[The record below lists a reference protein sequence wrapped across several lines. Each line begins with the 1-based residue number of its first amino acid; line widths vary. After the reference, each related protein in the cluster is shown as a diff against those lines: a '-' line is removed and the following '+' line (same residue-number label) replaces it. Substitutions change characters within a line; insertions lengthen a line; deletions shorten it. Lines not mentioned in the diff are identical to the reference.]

1 MKRDMVPLLL
11 MGLLLAVLAGAQ
23 VWVSH
28 ARYDLSR
35 HSKILMT
42 QLSDLRYRVHQ
53 LQLERSTLIRPER
66 LRILARERL
75 GMVPPRAGQV
85 VSP

>member
-1 MKRDMVPLLL
+1 MKREMVPLLL
-11 MGLLLAVLAGAQ
+11 TGLLLAVLSGAQ

-35 HSKILMT
+35 HSKVLMT

-66 LRILARERL
+66 LRRIARDRL
-75 GMVPPRAGQV
+75 GMVPPQPGQV
-85 VSP
+85 ISR